1 MLTKTPYFCHRP
13 QDTPF
18 PSYLSFFCGRWG
30 NDYVGLEGSG
40 TRVSCGKPECS
51 LWPHSMCPSPL
62 APPFCSIS
70 VCLLAENHRRLHAD
84 CILWPQMI
92 WESMRCSVLYSH
104 SNPVLLLPGLCVV
117 LLVRQCLLPLR
128 SLWRGPSLSWSP
140 GYPGWSFP
148 AGRGE
153 SLPQTGWSYV
163 SRSFHLKQIWWFI
176 LCRCSGLHTNM
187 WKQTAL
193 NKNGKKLNELL
204 VI

>member
-1 MLTKTPYFCHRP
+1 MTMWAWRDLGHGWVVGNQSVVCGLTACVPLLQLP
-13 QDTPF
+13 
-18 PSYLSFFCGRWG
+18 LSALSLFVFWQRIIGGSSMQIAYCGLKW
-30 NDYVGLEGSG
+30 Y
-40 TRVSCGKPECS
+40 GKACAVQCYI
-51 LWPHSMCPSPL
+51 H
-62 APPFCSIS
+62 I
-70 VCLLAENHRRLHAD
+70 H
-84 CILWPQMI
+84 
-92 WESMRCSVLYSH
+92 
-104 SNPVLLLPGLCVV
+104 NPVLLLPGLCVV